1 MKYRQTVSEYTQKLA
16 TYLNNI
22 KKKDPYINS
31 KNQWFRLLSSR
42 TKGTVG
48 ELLVGQYLETEGLDV
63 ISPKEAKKQSIVDKS
78 IPTSDYDIFILDSNL
93 KCEVKTSTMW
103 SGSQEFRFQQIRKQE
118 YDIIIFQFI
127 YPETIERYYCTKEV
141 VESMITIPSKVQ
153 HGGKKKKNLDPD
165 TFWER
170 VKFNTVP
177 EYFIPLNQLVGNK
190 K

>member
-1 MKYRQTVSEYTQKLA
+1 MKYTQKLS

-31 KNQWFRLLSSR
+31 KNQWFRLLASR

-48 ELLVGQYLETEGLDV
+48 ELLVGQYFETEGLDV
-63 ISPKEAKKQSIVDKS
+63 ISPKEAKKRSNVDKS
-78 IPTSDYDIFILDSNL
+78 TPTSDYDIFILGSNL
-93 KCEVKTSTMW
+93 KSEIKTSTMW
-103 SGSQEFRFQQIRKQE
+103 TGSQEFRFQQIRKQE

-127 YPETIERYYCTKEV
+127 YPEHIERYYCTKEV

-153 HGGKKKKNLDPD
+153 HGGKNKKNSDPD

-170 VKFNTVP
+170 VKSNKVP
-177 EYFIPLNQLVGNK
+177 EYFIPLNQLIGDK
-190 K
+190 E